1 MFYVLRNFFKWNIF
15 KILQNMF
22 RALQKNFFS
31 HKTLFCTYHTGCR
44 GWNIWKDL
52 KKKLGFYKTFLV
64 VYETF
69 LAFHKNLLLSCETLL
84 VYEVFLVFCETVL
97 LFYETFL
104 VVYETFLAF

>member
-1 MFYVLRNFFKWNIF
+1 MFYETFLVSDETFLRFYKTCLELYRKKFFHTKHFFAPI
-15 KILQNMF
+15 ILGAEVETF
-22 RALQKNFFS
+22 E
-31 HKTLFCTYHTGCR
+31 KTY
-44 GWNIWKDL
+44 

-69 LAFHKNLLLSCETLL
+69 LAFYKKLLLSCETLL
-84 VYEVFLVFCETVL
+84 VYEVFLVFCEIVL